1 MKTNQIKK
9 AIVSVSN
16 KNYLDI
22 LAEYFINFK
31 IEVLSTGGTS
41 EFLRNYS
48 SKIKV
53 IDISDFT
60 KFNEILDGRVKSL
73 HPFIHSGILAKK
85 DCTKRLEQNT

>member
-41 EFLRNYS
+41 EF
-48 SKIKV
+48 
-53 IDISDFT
+53 F
-60 KFNEILDGRVKSL
+60 
-73 HPFIHSGILAKK
+73 KK
-85 DCTKRLEQNT
+85 L